1 MAKIVDRDAKRADLV
16 HAALSVFA
24 ERGYHHATMQQVAD
38 RAGVSKGAVYEYFES
53 KEDLFVRSAE
63 TLMHAMFEPA
73 LQSLESGHGGLRAR
87 VGEFV
92 AQVLAGVSAWSAL
105 CASVSQ
111 VWAELGADDDSPL
124 RVLMREQYL
133 SSVRRISS
141 VFDAAV
147 TREEVEPFETTQ
159 AAMALIAVLD
169 GALLQAIVLG
179 EGAVRKLASERFR
192 DWCCEI
198 VPPLRTRQRS
208 RSC

>member
-1 MAKIVDRDAKRADLV
+1 MPKIVDRKAKSSDLV

-24 ERGYHHATMQQVAD
+24 ERGYHRATMQQVAD
-38 RAGVSKGAVYEYFES
+38 RAGVSKGAVYEYFDS
-53 KEDLFVRSAE
+53 KVDLFVRSAE

-73 LQSLESGHGGLRAR
+73 LLSLESGPGDVRAR
-87 VGEFV
+87 VGGFV
-92 AQVLAGVSAWSAL
+92 EQVLAGVAAWSSL

-111 VWAELGADDDSPL
+111 VWAELGADEESPL

-133 SSVRRISS
+133 SSVGRIAA
-141 VFDAAV
+141 VFDEAV
-147 TREEVEPFETTQ
+147 ERGELEPFDTRH

-179 EGAVRKLASERFR
+179 EAAVRDLASPRFR
-192 DWCCEI
+192 DWCCSLLPASE
-198 VPPLRTRQRS
+198 TRQRS

>member
-1 MAKIVDRDAKRADLV
+1 
-16 HAALSVFA
+16 
-24 ERGYHHATMQQVAD
+24 
-38 RAGVSKGAVYEYFES
+38 
-53 KEDLFVRSAE
+53 
-63 TLMHAMFEPA
+63 
-73 LQSLESGHGGLRAR
+73 
-87 VGEFV
+87 
-92 AQVLAGVSAWSAL
+92 VLAGVSAWSAL

-198 VPPLRTRQRS
+198 VPPLRTRRRS